1 MMSKGNHY
9 FAPGH
14 AADDYDDYDYVQ
26 LMRSLDTQ
34 HPFKNTFFGGGSR
47 MVLRW
52 KGGGPVATKSM
63 ENLVFL
69 LSYSP
74 SPLFSS
80 LLWLLWFSDRDQL
93 FTLHWYNAGIMC
105 IVI

>member
-1 MMSKGNHY
+1 
-9 FAPGH
+9 
-14 AADDYDDYDYVQ
+14 
-26 LMRSLDTQ
+26 
-34 HPFKNTFFGGGSR
+34 

-74 SPLFSS
+74 CPLFSS
-80 LLWLLWFSDRDQL
+80 LFWLYFGFLIGISY
-93 FTLHWYNAGIMC
+93 LHC
-105 IVI
+105 IGTMQESCVLSFRAWVSGGTKGNQSSLTKYMGN